1 MPYTS
6 LARKW
11 HWGREFCK
19 GFQQGRDRVMCILR
33 AILVAVWKMKSG
45 EARMEKTSKRESST
59 WLLLLMI
66 FKLTM

>member
-1 MPYTS
+1 
-6 LARKW
+6 
-11 HWGREFCK
+11 
-19 GFQQGRDRVMCILR
+19 MCILR

-45 EARMEKTSKRESST
+45 EARMEKTSKRESSI